1 MGTTFKTLT
10 AAPATTS
17 TVRNMALRLSAS
29 LLTSGLRRQMAT
41 QSRAMSQM
49 AFTFAAPNGVHY
61 NAASVKQIDVPSFS
75 GSFGILP
82 NHVPALAV
90 LKPGVVTVY
99 EEDGETKKFFVSSGS
114 VTVNE
119 DASVQILAEEAH
131 ALDVIDVNEAKAVL
145 AEAQSAASAA
155 ADDAAKAEAQIAVEV
170 AEEVVKAC
178 SA

>member
-10 AAPATTS
+10 AAPATTYS
-17 TVRNMALRLSAS
+17 VRNMALRLSAS

-61 NAASVKQIDVPSFS
+61 DAASVKQVDVPSFS

-90 LKPGVVTVY
+90 LKPGVVTAY
-99 EEDGETKKFFVSSGS
+99 EDSGDTKKFFVSSGS
-114 VTVNE
+114 ITIN
-119 DASVQILAEEAH
+119 DDSSVQILAEEAH
-131 ALDVIDVNEAKAVL
+131 ALDAFDKAAAQAALQEANSAMS
-145 AEAQSAASAA
+145 SAA
-155 ADDAAKAEAQIAVEV
+155 DEAAKAEAQIAVET
-170 AEEVVKAC
+170 AEALLKALE
-178 SA
+178 